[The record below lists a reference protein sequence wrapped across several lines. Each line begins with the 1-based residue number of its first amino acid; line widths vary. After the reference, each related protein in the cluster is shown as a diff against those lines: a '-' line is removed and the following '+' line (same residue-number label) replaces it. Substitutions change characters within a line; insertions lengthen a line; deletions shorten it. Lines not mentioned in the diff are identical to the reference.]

1 MEEIDKMDINPMENI
16 GLGSVSIFAALSFYS
31 PLIMVIS
38 ILLFSIFSAAAYKGF
53 VYLFFLF
60 AATAARRGIMQ
71 LFYGDQKPNIISPI
85 CDTGLFMDYSNY
97 TYSTYIL
104 VFSLVYFVTPMIVI
118 SKQNKM
124 NSINYSVIIFFVS
137 YICYDIGIKFFYKCI
152 NMSSTGIIAD
162 VLCAILLAATTV
174 VALMAS
180 HNTNVLFINEL
191 TSNKE
196 ICTRP
201 SKQQFKCSVYKNGEV
216 IA

>member
-1 MEEIDKMDINPMENI
+1 MESDLVSDIGIN
-16 GLGSVSIFAALSFYS
+16 SVPVFAALSFYS

-38 ILLFSIFSAAAYKGF
+38 IILFSIFSAAAYKGF

-60 AATAARRGIMQ
+60 AATAARFFLMTLMKIDKKTNV
-71 LFYGDQKPNIISPI
+71 LSSI
-85 CDTGLFMDYSNY
+85 CDTGLFMDYTNY

-104 VFSLVYFVTPMIVI
+104 VFSFVYFVTPMIII
-118 SKQNKM
+118 SKQNNM
-124 NSINYSVIIFFVS
+124 NSINYSVVIFFIS
-137 YICYDIGIKFFYKCI
+137 YICYDIGVKTFYKCI
-152 NMSSTGIIAD
+152 DASSGIIAD
-162 VLCAILLAATTV
+162 VLCGILLAATTV

-180 HNTNVLFINEL
+180 KNTDVLFINEL

-216 IA
+216 IG

>member
-1 MEEIDKMDINPMENI
+1 MEKPEDIISDI
-16 GLGSVSIFAALSFYS
+16 GLNSVSIFAALSFYS

-38 ILLFSIFSAAAYKGF
+38 IILFSIFSAAAYKGF

-60 AATAARRGIMQ
+60 AATALRMLVMSAMKIA
-71 LFYGDQKPNIISPI
+71 DTPNIIRPI
-85 CDTGLFMDYSNY
+85 CDTGMFLPYTNY

-137 YICYDIGIKFFYKCI
+137 YICYDIGVKTFYKCI
-152 NMSSTGIIAD
+152 NASSGIIGD
-162 VLCAILLAATTV
+162 VLCGILLASVTV

>member
-1 MEEIDKMDINPMENI
+1 MDKPGDIISDI
-16 GLGSVSIFAALSFYS
+16 GLNSVSIFAALSFYS

-38 ILLFSIFSAAAYKGF
+38 IILFSIFSAAAYKGF

-60 AATAARRGIMQ
+60 AATAARMLIMNVIS
-71 LFYGDQKPNIISPI
+71 KPQERNIISSI
-85 CDTGLFMDYSNY
+85 CDTGMFLPYTNY

-104 VFSLVYFVTPMIVI
+104 VFSLVYFVTPMIII

-137 YICYDIGIKFFYKCI
+137 YICYDIGVKAFYNCI
-152 NMSSTGIIAD
+152 DASSGIIAD
-162 VLCAILLAATTV
+162 VLCGILLAATTV

-180 HNTNVLFINEL
+180 KNTDVLFINEL

-216 IA
+216 IG

>member
-1 MEEIDKMDINPMENI
+1 MNKSEDIISDI
-16 GLGSVSIFAALSFYS
+16 GLNTVSIFAALSFYS

-38 ILLFSIFSAAAYKGF
+38 IILFSIFSAAAYKGF

-60 AATAARRGIMQ
+60 AATALRMLVMNVISGPQ
-71 LFYGDQKPNIISPI
+71 QKNVLSPI
-85 CDTGLFMDYSNY
+85 CDTGMFLPYTNY

-104 VFSLVYFVTPMIVI
+104 VFSLVYFVTPMIII

-137 YICYDIGIKFFYKCI
+137 YICYDIGVKTFYKCI
-152 NMSSTGIIAD
+152 NASSGIIGD
-162 VLCAILLAATTV
+162 VLCGILLASVTV

-180 HNTNVLFINEL
+180 HNTDVLFINEL

-216 IA
+216 IG

>member
-1 MEEIDKMDINPMENI
+1 MNKSEDIISDI
-16 GLGSVSIFAALSFYS
+16 GLNTVSIFAALSFYS

-38 ILLFSIFSAAAYKGF
+38 IILFSIFSAAAYKGF

-60 AATAARRGIMQ
+60 AATALRMIVMNVISCPQ
-71 LFYGDQKPNIISPI
+71 QKNVLSNI
-85 CDTGLFMDYSNY
+85 CDTGRFLPYTNY

-104 VFSLVYFVTPMIVI
+104 VFSLVYFVTPMIII

-124 NSINYSVIIFFVS
+124 NSINYSVVIFFVS
-137 YICYDIGIKFFYKCI
+137 YICYDIGIKFYYKCI
-152 NMSSTGIIAD
+152 DASSGIIGD
-162 VLCAILLAATTV
+162 FLCGILLAAITV

-180 HNTNVLFINEL
+180 HNTNVLFINEI

-216 IA
+216 IG

>member
-1 MEEIDKMDINPMENI
+1 MDYSKNSILLPN
-16 GLGSVSIFAALSFYS
+16 VSIFAALSFYS

-38 ILLFSIFSAAAYKGF
+38 IILFSIFSAAAYKGF

-60 AATAARRGIMQ
+60 AATAARMLIMNVINGPQ
-71 LFYGDQKPNIISPI
+71 EERITNSI
-85 CDTGLFMDYSNY
+85 CDTGLFLPYTNY

-104 VFSLVYFVTPMIVI
+104 VFSLVYFVTPMIII

-124 NSINYSVIIFFVS
+124 NSINYSVVIFFVS
-137 YICYDIGIKFFYKCI
+137 YICYDIGIKFYYKCI
-152 NMSSTGIIAD
+152 DASSGIIGD
-162 VLCAILLAATTV
+162 FLCGILLAAITV

-180 HNTNVLFINEL
+180 HNTNVLFINEI

-216 IA
+216 IG

>member
-1 MEEIDKMDINPMENI
+1 MSDPSKLVPDIVSDI
-16 GLGSVSIFAALSFYS
+16 GINSVPVFAALSFYS

-38 ILLFSIFSAAAYKGF
+38 IMLFSIFSAAAYKGF

-60 AATAARRGIMQ
+60 AATAIRRGIMEMREPS
-71 LFYGDQKPNIISPI
+71 LNNILSPI
-85 CDTGLFMDYSNY
+85 CNTGMFMEHTNY

-104 VFSLVYFVTPMIVI
+104 IFSLVYFVTPMIVI
-118 SKQNKM
+118 SKQNKT
-124 NSINYSVIIFFVS
+124 NSINYSVIIFFVA
-137 YICYDIGIKFFYKCI
+137 YICFDIGIKFYYKCI
-152 NMSSTGIIAD
+152 DASSGLIVDIF
-162 VLCAILLAATTV
+162 CGILLAAITV
-174 VALMAS
+174 VTLMAS

-216 IA
+216 IG

>member
-1 MEEIDKMDINPMENI
+1 MDNI
-16 GLGSVSIFAALSFYS
+16 KLEPLLSKVSIFAALSFYS

-60 AATAARRGIMQ
+60 AATALRM
-71 LFYGDQKPNIISPI
+71 LVMNIIIGPQEEHNIVSPI
-85 CDTGLFMDYSNY
+85 CDTGMFLPYTNN

-104 VFSLVYFVTPMIVI
+104 IFSLVYFVTPMIII

-124 NSINYSVIIFFVS
+124 NSINYSVIIFFIA
-137 YICYDIGIKFFYKCI
+137 YICYDIGIKFFYNCI
-152 NMSSTGIIAD
+152 NPSSGIIGD
-162 VLCAILLAATTV
+162 ILCGILLAAVTV

-180 HNTNVLFINEL
+180 HNTKVLFINEL

-216 IA
+216 IG

>member
-1 MEEIDKMDINPMENI
+1 MEKPEDIISDI
-16 GLGSVSIFAALSFYS
+16 GLNSVSIFAALSFYS

-38 ILLFSIFSAAAYKGF
+38 IILFSIFSAAAYKGF

-60 AATAARRGIMQ
+60 AATALRMLVMSAMKIA
-71 LFYGDQKPNIISPI
+71 DTPNIIRPI
-85 CDTGLFMDYSNY
+85 CDTGMFLPYTNY

-137 YICYDIGIKFFYKCI
+137 YICYDIGVKTFYKCI
-152 NMSSTGIIAD
+152 NASSGIIGD
-162 VLCAILLAATTV
+162 VLCGILLASVTV

-216 IA
+216 IG